1 VKYLW
6 ILVDSTFLKSV
17 VEFQT
22 ATGMAQK
29 GGLLFGLC
37 LLIRI
42 LGFNFYKI
50 DSVKWNS
57 KGGVWLVGVSYIDIF
72 MVIFLGRLE
81 TEFDQC
87 KANMENQSIKL
98 FMLRELYRTRDNK
111 FSCKMY

>member
-1 VKYLW
+1 
-6 ILVDSTFLKSV
+6 
-17 VEFQT
+17 
-22 ATGMAQK
+22 
-29 GGLLFGLC
+29 
-37 LLIRI
+37 
-42 LGFNFYKI
+42 
-50 DSVKWNS
+50 
-57 KGGVWLVGVSYIDIF
+57 VGVSYIDIF